1 VAAAD
6 QTRLHGLNPYWRL
19 AWNHEWG
26 AHSLML
32 GTGGMVARV
41 YDDPLDTSDTSTLH
55 RFQDWNIDAQYQ
67 YLLDPHAVTAQLVF
81 AQQRHHLP
89 GFLAGQA
96 SGFVNASG
104 QPLAPSS
111 STDTTQLVRAKLSYV
126 YQARYGGSLGLF
138 SLTGNTDT
146 ANQSSGF
153 DPATLTITSDPAAQ
167 APSTRVSGNLSG
179 NPGTRG
185 WTVEAFWMPLQ
196 YLRVGAQYTGY
207 ARFNGAASNYDG
219 FGRNARDN
227 NSLFLY
233 VWAAY

>member
-1 VAAAD
+1 MPSPRSWCSRNSATISPASSPDRRAA
-6 QTRLHGLNPYWRL
+6 
-19 AWNHEWG
+19 
-26 AHSLML
+26 S
-32 GTGGMVARV
+32 
-41 YDDPLDTSDTSTLH
+41 ST
-55 RFQDWNIDAQYQ
+55 
-67 YLLDPHAVTAQLVF
+67 P
-81 AQQRHHLP
+81 P
-89 GFLAGQA
+89 A
-96 SGFVNASG
+96 S
-104 QPLAPSS
+104 PWPPR